1 MLVLVYEG
9 RRRVVMYLYV
19 ILNIIEWKVIVKKMN
34 FKFLV
39 KFFVDWI
46 FFFLLI
52 EIIENLKIFKI
63 FDYKF
68 YVVIFFINFCSK
80 EVDCIFN
87 KIDFKNL

>member
-68 YVVIFFINFCSK
+68 YVVIFFY
-80 EVDCIFN
+80 
-87 KIDFKNL
+87 